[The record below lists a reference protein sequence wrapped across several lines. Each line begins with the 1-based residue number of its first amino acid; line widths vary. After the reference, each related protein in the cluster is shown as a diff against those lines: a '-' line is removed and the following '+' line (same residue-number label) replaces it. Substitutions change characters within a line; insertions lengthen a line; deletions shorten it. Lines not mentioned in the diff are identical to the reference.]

1 MLQSPDRGGMRRE
14 SCHRHVPLP
23 ARPVQFPAAQASLLA
38 WMVVLAGLG
47 GGVLTLPSPTSHT
60 FTIPGTGAQNAINL
74 IQQRFPQANANGAT
88 ARVVFAAPAGQKL
101 SSPADKAAVEAVP
114 TGLVGLIVAAV
125 VLVITFRGFIAARL
139 PLLHAVLGIGIS
151 LSARGHR
158 FIQLSSSPSYV
169 PHPVSVIRP
178 HPGLRHS
185 GTQMLTA
192 GSVGRGWRLP

>member
-74 IQQRFPQANANGAT
+74 IHQRVPQAHAD
-88 ARVVFAAPAGQKL
+88 AAPPPAAFAPPAG
-101 SSPADKAAVEAVP
+101 P
-114 TGLVGLIVAAV
+114 
-125 VLVITFRGFIAARL
+125 
-139 PLLHAVLGIGIS
+139 
-151 LSARGHR
+151 
-158 FIQLSSSPSYV
+158 
-169 PHPVSVIRP
+169 
-178 HPGLRHS
+178 
-185 GTQMLTA
+185 
-192 GSVGRGWRLP
+192 

>member
-74 IQQRFPQANANGAT
+74 IQQRFPQANATGAT

-101 SSPADKAAVEAVP
+101 SSPPDQPAVEPVP
-114 TGLVGLIVAAV
+114 TRPVGLTLPPAMR
-125 VLVITFRGFIAARL
+125 LTTFR
-139 PLLHAVLGIGIS
+139 
-151 LSARGHR
+151 
-158 FIQLSSSPSYV
+158 
-169 PHPVSVIRP
+169 
-178 HPGLRHS
+178 
-185 GTQMLTA
+185 
-192 GSVGRGWRLP
+192 

>member
-1 MLQSPDRGGMRRE
+1 
-14 SCHRHVPLP
+14 
-23 ARPVQFPAAQASLLA
+23 
-38 WMVVLAGLG
+38 MVVLAGLG

-114 TGLVGLIVAAV
+114 TGLVGLIVGAV
-125 VLVITFRGFIAARL
+125 VLVITFRGFIAAKL
-139 PLLHAVLGIGIS
+139 QLLHAVLGIGIT

-158 FIQLSSSPSYV
+158 RNQLSPSTSYV
-169 PHPVSVIRP
+169 
-178 HPGLRHS
+178 RH
-185 GTQMLTA
+185 A
-192 GSVGRGWRLP
+192 